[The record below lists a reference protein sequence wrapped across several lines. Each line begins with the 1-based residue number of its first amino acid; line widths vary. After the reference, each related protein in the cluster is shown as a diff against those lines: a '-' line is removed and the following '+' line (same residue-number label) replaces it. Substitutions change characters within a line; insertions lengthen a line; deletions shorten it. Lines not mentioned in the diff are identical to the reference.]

1 MAAAPA
7 AQVAVRF
14 VLYEQEV
21 TPEVVQE
28 AQLHRDI
35 ILVRDGDSA
44 TDYRSIVHKTW
55 AFVEVGFLG
64 AAGFLGAVFCV
75 HPQRQPGAPP
85 CALHPQVG
93 MGEGAA
99 GIRISSS
106 AASSSTVH
114 KIWACVEVCFEGS

>member
-21 TPEVVQE
+21 TPEVVEE

-55 AFVEVGFLG
+55 AFVEVGRARVLCPPSAPAWGLHFPLCTHFQSG
-64 AAGFLGAVFCV
+64 LRAGRCAAG
-75 HPQRQPGAPP
+75 
-85 CALHPQVG
+85 
-93 MGEGAA
+93 MG
-99 GIRISSS
+99 
-106 AASSSTVH
+106 TL
-114 KIWACVEVCFEGS
+114 C

>member
-55 AFVEVGFLG
+55 AFVEVGHARVLCPPL
-64 AAGFLGAVFCV
+64 A
-75 HPQRQPGAPP
+75 PGWGW
-85 CALHPQVG
+85 QF
-93 MGEGAA
+93 
-99 GIRISSS
+99 SS
-106 AASSSTVH
+106 
-114 KIWACVEVCFEGS
+114 